1 MNAPARPASRWLAPA
16 LRVALVVIGS
26 APFWVP
32 PLQQVAGLSA
42 LARLF
47 DAWFALH
54 CHREADRSWLPF
66 GVGLAVCVR
75 CTGIYVGLALG
86 ALIEKPLLSPV
97 HVRLWVGIAAL
108 IMILDVVTEM
118 LHMRPAWGPLR
129 AFSGFFLAYPV
140 GVALVNA
147 ARSRTAAAPP

>member
-1 MNAPARPASRWLAPA
+1 MNPPAQPAPRWLAPGV
-16 LRVALVVIGS
+16 RVALVVIGS

-32 PLQQVAGLSA
+32 LLQQVAGLSA
-42 LARLF
+42 LARVF

-54 CHREADRSWLPF
+54 CHREAERSVWPF
-66 GVGLAVCVR
+66 GIELAVCVR
-75 CTGIYVGLALG
+75 CSSIYLGLALG

-118 LHMRPAWGPLR
+118 LHMRPPWGPLR
-129 AFSGFFLAYPV
+129 AFSGLFLAYPV

-147 ARSRTAAAPP
+147 ARSRTAAARP